1 MRGTVS
7 QHRVV
12 SHAHRV
18 NCKSVT
24 IAEAR
29 AEERERDQT
38 NLNPVRGERAKIGAT
53 FWGLRKE
60 EAHNLLDVQKALSQL
75 LATTADLEF

>member
-1 MRGTVS
+1 MRGFKKDL
-7 QHRVV
+7 
-12 SHAHRV
+12 
-18 NCKSVT
+18 KS
-24 IAEAR
+24 
-29 AEERERDQT
+29 
-38 NLNPVRGERAKIGAT
+38 VRGERAKIGAT